1 MFSPAFHHPDCSLW
15 ACLYSSRDTWICLR
29 PWTCLLVAPCRP
41 LSGPR
46 AEAELFGPA
55 SPGHSLL
62 LWTGQKPLAGGPL
75 NAGLR
80 TDFVPFSLSCPLL
93 FSRLPLPRPAL
104 TCPPNS
110 GYTLCAK
117 LCPATCRP
125 GFSGMSCQ
133 NRCVEGC
140 ECNPGFVLSGLQCV
154 PQSQCGCLDPTV
166 GYLKVSLWHRVEPV
180 CGAEGRE
187 AAVGRAAGRDIG
199 AQICFPV
206 SFSSSGMEP

>member
-1 MFSPAFHHPDCSLW
+1 MFSPALHHPDCSLW

-55 SPGHSLL
+55 SPGHFLL
-62 LWTGQKPLAGGPL
+62 VWIGQKPLAGGPL

-93 FSRLPLPRPAL
+93 FSRLLLPPPAL

-110 GYTLCAK
+110 RYTLCAK
-117 LCPATCRP
+117 LCPATCHP

-133 NRCVEGC
+133 NRCVVAASATQASC
-140 ECNPGFVLSGLQCV
+140 SA
-154 PQSQCGCLDPTV
+154 
-166 GYLKVSLWHRVEPV
+166 V
-180 CGAEGRE
+180 CGASPSPS
-187 AAVGRAAGRDIG
+187 AGALTPWWVTSR
-199 AQICFPV
+199 
-206 SFSSSGMEP
+206 